1 MPGIFQAF
9 LDEPRYIGVTPITT
23 CLPCVF
29 GSIFPADDVIGAV
42 GCSYGPAGTVVFWH
56 HRLGHNPGTNYV
68 GENIRQ
74 AVLFDFIKKNVDDGP
89 PPADMWRDW
98 SEELRS
104 AGSSGRT
111 ANARM

>member
-1 MPGIFQAF
+1 M
-9 LDEPRYIGVTPITT
+9 T
-23 CLPCVF
+23 
-29 GSIFPADDVIGAV
+29 
-42 GCSYGPAGTVVFWH
+42 
-56 HRLGHNPGTNYV
+56 

-89 PPADMWRDW
+89 PPADMWQDW